1 VIEEDGVGTHSAEV
15 EQFLADLQHLLK
27 AGVLQLRAAIL
38 PSDLAITEHVKW
50 NASSFCYDGPDRVT
64 FRLQPR
70 GRLQLTFHQGANV
83 RADTAGFVFE
93 DPSGLMTWLAPDRAV
108 IDFPGLGPV
117 TTHQAQVVALV
128 DRWVLA

>member
-70 GRLQLTFHQGANV
+70 GRLQLTFHQGAKGPRGHGRLRLRGSL
-83 RADTAGFVFE
+83 RADDVAGTR
-93 DPSGLMTWLAPDRAV
+93 SRR
-108 IDFPGLGPV
+108 
-117 TTHQAQVVALV
+117 H
-128 DRWVLA
+128 